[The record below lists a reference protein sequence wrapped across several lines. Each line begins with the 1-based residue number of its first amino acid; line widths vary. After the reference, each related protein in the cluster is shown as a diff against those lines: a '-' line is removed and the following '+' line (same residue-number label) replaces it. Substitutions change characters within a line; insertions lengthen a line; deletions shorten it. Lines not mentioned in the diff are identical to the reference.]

1 MYRILAYVV
10 TIREDLWTRLPEM
23 GKIEKYPDNDNQDG
37 NRVRGR
43 FGHRSSSK
51 KSNSQDSHFHNANK
65 AGRLLRPISYKKL
78 EITEIRTTSWK
89 LLKPEPQ
96 VGNY

>member
-51 KSNSQDSHFHNANK
+51 KSNSHTTHTFTTRTRRGACCDQYLIKKSWQ
-65 AGRLLRPISYKKL
+65 LLKS
-78 EITEIRTTSWK
+78 ESWK
-89 LLKPEPQ
+89 
-96 VGNY
+96 